1 MSRLLYFNVSSFM
14 GLNRNICSL
23 RRTANNMLQLERV
36 VRTTEPTDFHYRG
49 AREVQST
56 TRGLERDT
64 R

>member
-1 MSRLLYFNVSSFM
+1 M

-23 RRTANNMLQLERV
+23 RRTANNMLQLECV

-49 AREVQST
+49 AREVEST